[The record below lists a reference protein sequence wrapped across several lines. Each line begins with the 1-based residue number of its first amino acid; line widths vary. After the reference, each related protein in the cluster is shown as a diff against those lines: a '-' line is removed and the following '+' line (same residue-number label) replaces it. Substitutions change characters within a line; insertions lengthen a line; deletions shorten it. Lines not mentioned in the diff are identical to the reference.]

1 MTPSYYEWLKHVFDR
16 PTTKIG
22 WYFDV
27 ENAHFDA
34 DDIELSILIIHTLE
48 NCGKDLRA
56 FSNSQIN
63 HGLQYIFNNT
73 CSNIVFALISDDVPA
88 EIRLRAIDSIK
99 ILYKDCFESRC
110 APVLGHINELGSNPI
125 NEICYMLWDVSPL
138 SWWEEKRS
146 PEREI
151 FYNAVIDV
159 LEEALSSNNP
169 ACVESALH
177 GLGHIQSSCIE
188 RVTEVITNYL
198 KKVSVSTQLTTYAK
212 QAILGNV
219 Q

>member
-1 MTPSYYEWLKHVFDR
+1 
-16 PTTKIG
+16 
-22 WYFDV
+22 
-27 ENAHFDA
+27 
-34 DDIELSILIIHTLE
+34 
-48 NCGKDLRA
+48 
-56 FSNSQIN
+56 
-63 HGLQYIFNNT
+63 
-73 CSNIVFALISDDVPA
+73 
-88 EIRLRAIDSIK
+88 
-99 ILYKDCFESRC
+99 
-110 APVLGHINELGSNPI
+110 
-125 NEICYMLWDVSPL
+125 MLWDVSPL

>member
-1 MTPSYYEWLKHVFDR
+1 MPPRYYEWLKHFVDR
-16 PTTKIG
+16 PTTENG
-22 WYFDV
+22 WYFYV
-27 ENAHFDA
+27 EDTHFDA
-34 DDIELSILIIHTLE
+34 DEIELNLLITHTLE
-48 NCGKDLRA
+48 NCGKDLTV
-56 FSNSQIN
+56 FSDSQIN
-63 HGLQYIFNNT
+63 YGLMYIFNNS
-73 CSNIVFALISDDVPA
+73 CSDIVFALMSDDVPA

-99 ILYKDCFESRC
+99 ILYEDCIAPRC
-110 APVLGHINELGSNPI
+110 APLLGHINELGSNPI
-125 NEICYMLWDVSPL
+125 NEICYMLWDASPL
-138 SWWEEKRS
+138 SWSESKPS

-159 LEEALSSNNP
+159 LEEALTSKNP

-188 RVTEVITNYL
+188 PVTEVIKNYL
-198 KKVSVSTQLTTYAK
+198 KNVSVSTQLTTYAK